1 MNITITLDEAML
13 RRVIAGLEAL
23 DGEPLRRLIGQA
35 IIADGILPEA
45 RHTPPQSGKRQAFV
59 SARQRRAFFAM
70 LRSGAITVP
79 YRRTGRLVAAWRPA
93 DPYTV
98 TNDAPH
104 ADLVVGEKGKQAKY
118 HAGTWKR
125 VDEIAAT
132 VERGPAA
139 FIAAGVVS
147 EFISK
152 TF

>member
-1 MNITITLDEAML
+1 MNITITLDEAAL
-13 RRVIAGLEAL
+13 RRVIAGLEEL
-23 DGEPLRRLIGQA
+23 EGEPLRRLIGQA
-35 IIADGILPEA
+35 IIADGVLPEA
-45 RHTPPQSGKRQAFV
+45 RNAPPQSGKRQAFV

-79 YRRTGRLVAAWRPA
+79 YRRTGRLVAAWRPT

-98 TNDAPH
+98 VNDAPH
-104 ADLVVGEKGKQAKY
+104 ADLVVTKGKQAAY
-118 HAGTWKR
+118 HRGNWPTEFDIAQT
-125 VDEIAAT
+125 VD
-132 VERGPAA
+132 RGPAA